1 MSLQIKS
8 GAIFLG
14 DAHDNANKTAF
25 LDFLKALKSGMIPK
39 PPQIFL
45 MGDMFDFLANT
56 TFVRKFFNKQ
66 ICLLNELSQ
75 DIEIFY
81 FEGNHDFNLEKIFPQ
96 IKVFPI
102 SAQPAIFE
110 FNNEQISISHG
121 DIFLNLIDTIA
132 LRLLRNRAFL
142 FVMNKID
149 EILDFKISKWIL
161 KTQENKKLDYK
172 INDFEAKLQKRIYHY
187 KTQKILEAH
196 YHQGVNLQIN
206 DKFYVNFSC
215 FALERSYFVVK
226 YPYKLEFQIIRSPND

>member
-25 LDFLKALKSGMIPK
+25 LDFLKALKNGTIQK
-39 PPQIFL
+39 PPQLFFFFF
-45 MGDMFDFLANT
+45 MFDFLSNT
-56 TFVRKFFNKQ
+56 TFVKQFFSEQ
-66 ICLLNELSQ
+66 ICLLNELSKE
-75 DIEIFY
+75 IEIFY
-81 FEGNHDFNLEKIFPQ
+81 FEGNHDFNLKNIFPNIKIFQ
-96 IKVFPI
+96 I

-110 FNNEQISISHG
+110 FNGEQISISHG

-132 LRLLRNRAFL
+132 LRFLRNKAFL
-142 FVMNKID
+142 FIMNKID

-172 INDFEAKLQKRIYHY
+172 IQDFPAKLQNRIFRY
-187 KTQKILEAH
+187 KTSKILEAH

-215 FALERSYFVVK
+215 FAFERSYFVVK
-226 YPYKLEFQIIRSPND
+226 YSHRLEFQIIRSSNE